1 MGGPTENP
9 KDQASQGDL
18 PPNVTPF
25 DIDRRQRDVL
35 IRVVRATFFVLF
47 LTVTLLYILSEGP
60 GSAATTLNW
69 WVTLLVASG
78 AAAVVLVIDVLTPR
92 KKISTLFSIALGLL
106 GAMLASLA
114 IGFII
119 DLVIESWIA
128 DDTAINAI
136 KPLVNLVKVLLGVS
150 LCYLSVV
157 TVLQTQDDFR
167 LVIPYV
173 EFAKQI
179 RGPRPL
185 VLDTSAL
192 IDARIADVASTS
204 FLQAP
209 MIVPRVVI
217 SELQTL
223 ADSADSLKRAK
234 GRRGLDVISRLQ
246 RLSTASLSVD
256 DTVFPNTST
265 DQAIVE
271 LSRSISGMI
280 VTTDLALARVAAI
293 QGVLVLNLNDLGNA
307 LKPNALPGEEL
318 VVKLLRAG
326 EQAGQ
331 AVGFLPDGTMIVA
344 ENAREAIGQT
354 VPLEVVSSL
363 QTSAGRLIFARLRG
377 GDSSPIAT
385 DQSPGDESEA
395 FTRDVDVAEG
405 VVDHGASVGEV
416 SSDIEVEGSVEDH
429 IEPHDGSAPDTRTAR
444 SPHPPKPP
452 RSLRA
457 GTPRNPRR

>member
-1 MGGPTENP
+1 MVGPQENP
-9 KDQASQGDL
+9 IDEASQGDL
-18 PPNVTPF
+18 PTSVSPF
-25 DIDRRQRDVL
+25 DVDRRQRDVL
-35 IRVVRATFFVLF
+35 IRVIRATFFVLF

-78 AAAVVLVIDVLTPR
+78 AAALVVVIDVLTPR

-119 DLVIESWIA
+119 DLIIESWIA

-192 IDARIADVASTS
+192 IDARIADIASTS

-217 SELQTL
+217 TELQTL

-246 RLSTASLSVD
+246 RLSTASISVD
-256 DTVFPNTST
+256 DTAFPNTST

-280 VTTDLALARVAAI
+280 VTTDLALARVAVI

-344 ENAREAIGQT
+344 ENAREAVGQT
-354 VPLEVVSSL
+354 VTLEVVTSL
-363 QTSAGRLIFARLRG
+363 QTSAGRLIFARLK
-377 GDSSPIAT
+377 GDDPSPTTDHQSMSDGPASDVRDGDAIEDIAGH
-385 DQSPGDESEA
+385 DAG
-395 FTRDVDVAEG
+395 
-405 VVDHGASVGEV
+405 VGE
-416 SSDIEVEGSVEDH
+416 SSKNDEIEETGVH
-429 IEPHDGSAPDTRTAR
+429 AIEPVDEASSGSGVAR

-457 GTPRNPRR
+457 GSPRNPRR